1 MHTAGPPKTP
11 SADPDRVGYA
21 KPPKHT
27 QFKKGQSG
35 NPKGRAK
42 AVKAHMPVS
51 RIIRHSLS
59 EEVQGQVN
67 GKTRKMTKLE
77 AIIEVQS
84 AKALKGDTRAAKLV
98 IDLGHKHIAPH
109 QTLEELMGD
118 RPLFTFTEKERARFS
133 SKKLL
138 EGVVLPD
145 DDSPS
150 KEKDDAPKDDDDQGQ
165 PVL

>member
-1 MHTAGPPKTP
+1 
-11 SADPDRVGYA
+11 
-21 KPPKHT
+21 
-27 QFKKGQSG
+27 
-35 NPKGRAK
+35 
-42 AVKAHMPVS
+42 
-51 RIIRHSLS
+51 
-59 EEVQGQVN
+59 
-67 GKTRKMTKLE
+67 MTKLE

-118 RPLFTFTEKERARFS
+118 RRSFTFTEKERARFS

-138 EGVVLPD
+138 EGLVLPG

-150 KEKDDAPKDDDDQGQ
+150 KEKDDPPKDDDDPGQ